1 MNADELNHAIRD
13 TVPDSL
19 ERGQTSTVKAELYVD
34 GTLTAPS
41 SGTVTVY
48 DSSGRQVTTGSVTV
62 SDSVATFGVTID
74 ADQTLGD
81 LYRVEWSL
89 TVGATTYRHRTRA
102 EVVRRRLVCPVS
114 VIDLYRFSP
123 QLNSSNTDALTRY
136 TAADYASFVG
146 EAWLWTL
153 VKLREAGRRPDLV
166 SGADALRECTLH
178 KSLSLIFGAL
188 SLAGADRFQPMAELH
203 ENRAAQSFRAA
214 RLEYAPD
221 DAENDRRDKR
231 ARPTTIWLMGT

>member
-1 MNADELNHAIRD
+1 MRADDPQFVIRD

-19 ERGQTSTVKAELYVD
+19 ERGQSSTVLAELYVN
-34 GTLTAPS
+34 GTLTAPD

-48 DSSGRQVTTGSVTV
+48 DPTGQEVTSGAVTV
-62 SDSVATFGVTID
+62 SDSIAQFSVSIP

-89 TVGATTYRHRTRA
+89 VVGSTTYRNRTRA

-114 VIDLYRFSP
+114 VIDVYRVAP
-123 QLNSSNTDALTRY
+123 QLNSTGTDSITRY
-136 TAADYASFVG
+136 TAADVAAFVR
-146 EAWLWTL
+146 EAWIWSL
-153 VKLREAGRRPDLV
+153 VRLRESGRRPDLV
-166 SGADALRECTLH
+166 SGADPLRDCTLH

-188 SLAGADRFQPMAELH
+188 SLAGAERFQPLAELH
-203 ENRAAQSFRAA
+203 DQKASHSFRQA

-221 DAENDRRDKR
+221 DAATDRLKKA
-231 ARPTTIWLMGT
+231 ARPSSLWLMGN